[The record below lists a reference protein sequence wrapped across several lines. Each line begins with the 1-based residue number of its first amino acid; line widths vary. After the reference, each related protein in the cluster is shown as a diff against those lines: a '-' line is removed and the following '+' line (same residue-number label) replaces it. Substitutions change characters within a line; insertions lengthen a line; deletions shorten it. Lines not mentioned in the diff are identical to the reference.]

1 MRKLGTERWRLK
13 AGSALLVLLLLC
25 LCARGVSGQA
35 SEASQPAPSSPVE
48 PQLQTTSVGDSAPKR
63 FCQTLWSD
71 QKAIWTSPFRMNG
84 GQAVTIALP
93 LIAGTAGLIAA
104 DQDAAQW
111 LPNTPDQVKWSKRV
125 SQIGAIYTLG
135 GVVGGLMLVGKKKD
149 DAEILNIG
157 RSAARALID
166 ATLVNYSLKFMAARE
181 RPTDNDGQGRF
192 WKGGDSFPSGHSME
206 SWTIAVVIAR
216 SKSPKWLKI
225 TTCAVATAISL
236 SRWGAQKHF
245 PSDIFAGGVMGGLI
259 GNFVA
264 NRANESR
271 MARP

>member
-1 MRKLGTERWRLK
+1 MH
-13 AGSALLVLLLLC
+13 
-25 LCARGVSGQA
+25 GQA
-35 SEASQPAPSSPVE
+35 TGEASQPTPSAPVE
-48 PQLQTTSVGDSAPKR
+48 PQLQTAGVTHSAPKQ
-63 FCQTLWSD
+63 FFQTIWSD
-71 QKAIWTSPFRMNG
+71 QKTLWTSPFHMNG

-104 DQDAAQW
+104 DEDAAKW

-135 GVVGGLMLVGKKKD
+135 GIVGGFMLVGKKTD
-149 DAEILNIG
+149 EPEIFNTG
-157 RSAARALID
+157 RLSARALIN
-166 ATLVNYSLKFMAARE
+166 AAIVNYSLKYATARE

-206 SWTIAVVIAR
+206 SWAIAVVIAR
-216 SKSPKWLKI
+216 SKAPKWFKI

-259 GNFVA
+259 GNYVA
-264 NRANESR
+264 NHPWAGSR
-271 MARP
+271 SGP

>member
-1 MRKLGTERWRLK
+1 MRESATGMWRSGLG
-13 AGSALLVLLLLC
+13 LLLLLLC
-25 LCARGVSGQA
+25 SRGLHGQA
-35 SEASQPAPSSPVE
+35 PSGASQPDESESVLSQP
-48 PQLQTTSVGDSAPKR
+48 QTTSVTDSAPKQFLR
-63 FCQTLWSD
+63 TVWSD
-71 QKAIWTSPFRMNG
+71 QKTLWTSPFRMNG

-93 LIAGTAGLIAA
+93 FAAGTAGLMAM
-104 DQDAAQW
+104 DQDAAKW

-149 DAEILNIG
+149 EPEIFETG
-157 RSAARALID
+157 RSSARALIN
-166 ATLVNYSLKFMAARE
+166 AAIVNYSLKYATARE

-192 WKGGDSFPSGHSME
+192 WKGGDSFPSGHTME
-206 SWTIAVVIAR
+206 SWAIAVVIAR

-225 TTCAVATAISL
+225 TTCAVATALSL

-245 PSDIFAGGVMGGLI
+245 PSDIFAGAVMGGLI

-264 NRANESR
+264 NQANEDR

>member
-35 SEASQPAPSSPVE
+35 GEASQPAPSPPVE
-48 PQLQTTSVGDSAPKR
+48 PQLQTTRVRDSGPKR

-111 LPNTPDQVKWSKRV
+111 LPNTPDQVQWSKRV

-135 GVVGGLMLVGKKKD
+135 GIVGGLMLVGKKKD
-149 DAEILNIG
+149 DPEILNTG

-166 ATLVNYSLKFMAARE
+166 ATLVNYSLKYMTARE

-206 SWTIAVVIAR
+206 SWAIAVVIAR
-216 SKSPKWLKI
+216 SKSPKWPKI

-264 NRANESR
+264 NRANEGR